1 MGTLFSAYFVLW
13 SLTFGY
19 LFTLGSRQKKLQR
32 ELALLQ
38 EREAASQSDRVR

>member
-1 MGTLFSAYFVLW
+1 MGTLFGAYFVLW

-19 LFTLGSRQKKLQR
+19 LFTLGARQRRLQH

-38 EREAASQSDRVR
+38 EREDAPQSERTR